1 MICFFVFLLLN
12 GLMLLLDIPKWKR
25 LVWTKLLVFSVSS
38 AGMLALAVT
47 KAGGSVG

>member
-1 MICFFVFLLLN
+1 VDRTAPRDDGSVN
-12 GLMLLLDIPKWKR
+12 DWKR

-47 KAGGSVG
+47 KAGGSVGYA